1 MQLARVTGT
10 IVATVKDPGLAG
22 KKLLILAP
30 FGSPAR
36 TVVAL
41 DAVGAGVGETVYFC
55 RGREASLAWADS
67 APPTDAA
74 VVGIADPAA
83 NPFLAP
89 PAPSVP
95 RPLAPA
101 AKGPAAAK
109 RKPR

>member
-10 IVATVKDPGLAG
+10 IVATVKDPGLDG

-30 FGSPAR
+30 LASPAR
-36 TVVAL
+36 TLVAL

-55 RGREASLAWADS
+55 RGREASLAWRDGV
-67 APPTDAA
+67 PPTDAA

-83 NPFLAP
+83 NPFLGPAAP
-89 PAPSVP
+89 VQ
-95 RPLAPA
+95 APA
-101 AKGPAAAK
+101 IPAATGPAAAK